1 MLDRVHLTPGD
12 PGTEQ
17 AVVTLRH
24 HGAVGVGTAPG
35 TDAPSIA
42 AATLQAIRVIV
53 DGAVGPDAAAELV
66 GGVEVVEAEQES
78 AAPETPDRWEGRT
91 RLARLG
97 GWQALGRARDRR
109 RADAVARS
117 TLDATNRALGD
128 LLPD

>member
-66 GGVEVVEAEQES
+66 GWDTVDSAPTTPDLAAASQRDHRLVVVDLAKTDPKVLARYLG
-78 AAPETPDRWEGRT
+78 AAPAAAF
-91 RLARLG
+91 LAHH
-97 GWQALGRARDRR
+97 AEPRAG
-109 RADAVARS
+109 AS
-117 TLDATNRALGD
+117 
-128 LLPD
+128 